1 MCKDIKGHAPKVSP
15 DENENHPTK
24 CWRPP
29 MRFSEV
35 YALLEDV
42 LHHAMVPVWQRCVD
56 SVSAV
61 GQIKYIAIEY
71 LHSAFRAVD
80 CSGYKEVS
88 QYVAREQAT
97 IYAYCMG
104 WIQ

>member
-1 MCKDIKGHAPKVSP
+1 MRKDIKGHAPKVSP
-15 DENENHPTK
+15 DENESRPTK
-24 CWRPP
+24 CRRPP

-42 LHHAMVPVWQRCVD
+42 LHCAMVPVWRRCVD

-61 GQIKYIAIEY
+61 GRIKYIAVEY
-71 LHSAFRAVD
+71 LHSAFRVVD

-88 QYVAREQAT
+88 RYVAREQAT
-97 IYAYCMG
+97 MYTYCMG
-104 WIQ
+104 RIQ